1 MKKCIERSNVASK
14 SSNVSNPAG
23 NVANQ
28 PRTAV
33 GYVRVSTDMQAVDGL
48 SLDAQR
54 HAIQAYCSMHGLQL
68 IKICQDVESGG
79 KATRPGLANALSIK
93 ADVVVVLKF
102 DRVSRSIKHFCEMYE
117 QHFADGKKELVA
129 IRESIRLDSALGRA
143 LVSILLVFAQ
153 MEREAT
159 GERTREAILH
169 IRRNGYHFGKV
180 PYGYRTVPAPE
191 NPRYRILV
199 EDEKEQAGLGRIKE
213 LLASGCGL
221 TETAEIL
228 KAEKIE
234 PPQGLQWTM
243 SLIYNLK
250 VRKGWHHAKRVNARN
265 HTDEEVKVRIR
276 ELRDR
281 GTTYQSIANVLNEQ
295 GYLPYKGKR
304 FTETSVRRLIGNVK
318 ECKILTPRAFCESI
332 IRRAEGT
339 RPSYPV
345 LARLLT
351 EGGFVTPRGN
361 THWWPAQVQQLLNG
375 AYDQHYRKLGVPTML
390 DTGQQQ
396 GHTSPA

>member
-1 MKKCIERSNVASK
+1 MKRHIAR
-14 SSNVSNPAG
+14 G
-23 NVANQ
+23 NVANGQ
-28 PRTAV
+28 SASGRTAV

-54 HAIQAYCSMHGLQL
+54 HAIQAYCSLNGLRL

-79 KATRPGLANALSIK
+79 KADRPGLADALSVK

-117 QHFADGKKELVA
+117 DHFADGSKELVA

-159 GERTREAILH
+159 GERTREAISH
-169 IRRNGYHFGKV
+169 IRGSGYHFGKV
-180 PYGYRTVPAPE
+180 PYGYKTVPAPD

-199 EDEKEQAGLGRIKE
+199 EDEVEQKALARVKGLIE
-213 LLASGCGL
+213 SEHGL
-221 TETAEIL
+221 IETADIL
-228 KAEKIE
+228 NSERIP
-234 PPQGLQWTM
+234 PPQGKKWTK

-250 VRKGWHHAKRVNARN
+250 LRKGWHAAKRVNQRT

-281 GTTYQSIANVLNEQ
+281 GQTFQSIANILNEQ

-304 FTETSVRRLIGNVK
+304 FSESNVRRLLGNVK
-318 ECKILTPRAFCESI
+318 ENVLLTPRAFCESI

-339 RPSYPV
+339 RPSLPI
-345 LARLLT
+345 LGRLLT
-351 EGGFVTPRGN
+351 EGGFQTPRGN
-361 THWWPAQVQQLLNG
+361 THWWPAQVQQLLQG
-375 AYDQHYRKLGVPTML
+375 AYDSHYAVSVARPSVKKRLPGAAA
-390 DTGQQQ
+390 
-396 GHTSPA
+396 PADALNVH

>member
-1 MKKCIERSNVASK
+1 MKRHIGR
-14 SSNVSNPAG
+14 G
-23 NVANQ
+23 NVANGQ
-28 PRTAV
+28 AATGRTAV
-33 GYVRVSTDMQAVDGL
+33 GYIRVSTDMQAVDGL

-54 HAIQAYCSMHGLQL
+54 HAIQAYCSINGLKI

-79 KATRPGLANALSIK
+79 KADRPGLADALSVK

-117 QHFADGKKELVA
+117 DHFADGSKELVA

-159 GERTREAILH
+159 GERTREAISH
-169 IRRNGYHFGKV
+169 IRRSGYHFGKI
-180 PYGYRTVPAPE
+180 PYGYKTVPAPD

-199 EDEKEQAGLGRIKE
+199 EDEAEQKILARVKALVESGRGIIE
-213 LLASGCGL
+213 ISALLN
-221 TETAEIL
+221 EEQV
-228 KAEKIE
+228 E
-234 PPQGLQWTM
+234 PPQGQQWTK
-243 SLIYNLK
+243 SLLYNLK
-250 VRKGWHHAKRVNARN
+250 LRRGWHKAKPVNERG
-265 HTDEEVKVRIR
+265 HTDEEAKIRMR

-281 GTTYQSIANVLNEQ
+281 GLTYQSIANILNEQ

-304 FTETSVRRLIGNVK
+304 FSAASVSRLLGNVK
-318 ECKILTPRAFCESI
+318 ESALLTPRAFCESI

-339 RPSYPV
+339 RPSYPL
-345 LARLLT
+345 LARLLS
-351 EGGFVTPRGN
+351 EGGFATPRGN

-375 AYDQHYRKLGVPTML
+375 AYDQHYA
-390 DTGQQQ
+390 
-396 GHTSPA
+396 TSPAAR